1 MNLKGLSKMYSYLC
15 YYIYLQNE
23 QKQSFLIISS
33 RFSFLTDPLK
43 DDNDG
48 EFLRYS
54 GNFAHN
60 TSEMYLTEFLP

>member
-1 MNLKGLSKMYSYLC
+1 MC
-15 YYIYLQNE
+15 YYIYFQNE
-23 QKQSFLIISS
+23 QQSFLIISS
-33 RFSFLTDPLK
+33 RFSFLTDPFK

-54 GNFAHN
+54 GSFAHN